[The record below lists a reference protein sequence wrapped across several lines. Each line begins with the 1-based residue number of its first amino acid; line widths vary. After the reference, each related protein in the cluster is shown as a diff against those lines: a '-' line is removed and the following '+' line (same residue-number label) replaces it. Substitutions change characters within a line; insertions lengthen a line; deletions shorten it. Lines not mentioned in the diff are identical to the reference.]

1 MPTFT
6 QDNRVMKIE
15 TPLGKDVLILTG
27 FSGTEAISSLF
38 RYELEMVSD
47 KNDIK
52 FEDIIG
58 KGVTV
63 SSMLHNGDWR
73 YFNGIISSFRQ
84 TRGAGGA
91 DKNLQLAQYRAI
103 MVPSFWIL
111 SRTTDSRIFQNMK
124 PLEIIDK
131 ILTEKKVTNYRID
144 KKEPY
149 YINREYCVQY
159 NETDL
164 NFISRLMEH
173 EGIFYF
179 FEHENGKHTMV
190 IADSAMAHKPCPG
203 QEKAQCQISS
213 GSLREK
219 DYITG
224 LERTV
229 DIRPDKYSMA
239 DFNFKMPST
248 DLKIENDTKIPIGPP
263 GRELYDYPGY
273 YENRKDGDTIANIRM
288 QEEEAMITI
297 ISGSSRCRAFASG
310 YRFELEDHYREDMN
324 KKEYIITAIR
334 HEAKEDVGAGGE
346 TVDAKYENLFS
357 CIPHEGTYRPQRKTP
372 KPRIYG
378 TQTAIVAG
386 PKGEEIYTD
395 EHGRVKVQFH
405 WDREGKRDEKSSC
418 WIRVGQAWSGQGWGA
433 IWIPRIGHEVIV
445 DFLEGD
451 PDRPI
456 ITGSVYN
463 AHQTPPYALPPN
475 ATQSGIKSRSSKG
488 GSDANYNEIR
498 FEDKKGSEQIQVH
511 AEKNMDTTVEADKTL
526 EVGGNRKT
534 HVKGSFTEN
543 IDSGE
548 TRQVDSGAKETING
562 GMTQI
567 INAGEKRT
575 ISGGVTETING
586 GEKRAITGNQDESI
600 TGTETRMVT
609 GAQNETVMGAVT
621 QTVLGGMTINSPS
634 GVTINAPAGMTINAP
649 AGYTVIA
656 PGGNKTVDSWFTK
669 IGGKDED
676 LFAVQTAILSMQTT
690 IAGMSTAMQAA
701 KIDVTG
707 IALERC
713 GVKSANEPLTFKQ
726 ASTKLKSGAI
736 GLYMYTLTLID

>member
-1 MPTFT
+1 MQTFT

-27 FSGTEAISSLF
+27 FSGTEGISSLF
-38 RYELEMVSD
+38 RYELEMVSE

-63 SSMLHNGDWR
+63 SMMLFNGDWR

-91 DKNLQLAQYRAI
+91 DKQLHLAQYRAI
-103 MVPSFWIL
+103 MVPSFWTL

-131 ILTEKKVTNYRID
+131 ILTEKKLTNYRID
-144 KKEPY
+144 EKEPY
-149 YINREYCVQY
+149 IKREYCVQY

-190 IADSAMAHKPCPG
+190 IADSAAAHKPCPG

-239 DFNFKMPST
+239 DFNFKMPAT
-248 DLKIENDTKIPIGPP
+248 DLKVENDTKIPVGPP

-288 QEEEAMITI
+288 QEEEAMITV
-297 ISGSSRCRAFASG
+297 ISGSSRCRAFISG
-310 YRFELEDHYREDMN
+310 YRFELQDHYREDMN

-334 HEAKEDVGAGGE
+334 HEAKEDIGAGGE
-346 TVDAKYENLFS
+346 TVDAKYENFFS
-357 CIPHEGTYRPQRKTP
+357 CIPHEGTYRPKRKTP
-372 KPRIYG
+372 KPRVYG
-378 TQTAIVAG
+378 TQTAIVTG
-386 PKGEEIYTD
+386 PKGEEIYTN
-395 EHGRVKVQFH
+395 EHGQVKVQFH
-405 WDREGKRDEKSSC
+405 WDREGKKDEKSSC
-418 WIRVGQAWSGQGWGA
+418 WIRVGQVWAGQGWGA
-433 IWIPRIGHEVIV
+433 VWIPRIGQEVIV

-463 AHQTPPYALPPN
+463 AHQTPPYSLPTN

-511 AEKNMDTTVEADKTL
+511 AEKNMDTTVEANDTL
-526 EVGGNRKT
+526 DVGGDRKV
-534 HVKGSFTEN
+534 HVKGHFTEN

-567 INAGEKRT
+567 INGGEKRT
-575 ISGGVTETING
+575 VSGGITETING

-600 TGTETRMVT
+600 TGTETRSVT
-609 GAQNETVMGAVT
+609 GDQSETVLGAVT
-621 QTVLGGMTINSPS
+621 QTVLGGMTINSP
-634 GVTINAPAGMTINAP
+634 AGITINAP
-649 AGYTVIA
+649 AGYTVVA

-690 IAGMSTAMQAA
+690 IAGLSTAMQAT

-726 ASTKLKSGAI
+726 ASTKLKSVQ
-736 GLYMYTLTLID
+736 

>member
-1 MPTFT
+1 MATFT
-6 QDNRVMKIE
+6 QDYRVMDIE

-27 FSGTEAISSLF
+27 FSGTEGISNLF
-38 RYELEMVSD
+38 RYELEMVSE

-58 KGVTV
+58 KSVTV
-63 SSMLHNGDWR
+63 SMMLFNGDKR
-73 YFNGIISSFRQ
+73 YFNGMISSFRQ
-84 TRGAGGA
+84 TRGSGGT
-91 DKNLQLAQYRAI
+91 DKQLQLAQYKAI

-111 SRTTDSRIFQNMK
+111 SRTTDSRIFQNML
-124 PLEIIDK
+124 PLEIIEK
-131 ILTEKKVTNYRID
+131 ILTEKEIKNYRID
-144 KKEPY
+144 EKEPY
-149 YINREYCVQY
+149 VKREYCVQY

-190 IADSAMAHKPCPG
+190 IADSAAAHKPCPG
-203 QEKAQCQISS
+203 QETAQCQVSS
-213 GSLREK
+213 GSLRDK

-239 DFNFKMPST
+239 DFNFKMPAT
-248 DLKIENDTKIPIGPP
+248 DLKTENDTKLPVGPP
-263 GRELYDYPGY
+263 GREIYEYPGY

-297 ISGSSRCRAFASG
+297 ISGSSRCRAFTSG
-310 YRFELEDHYREDMN
+310 YRFELQDHYREDMN
-324 KKEYIITAIR
+324 KKEYVITAIR
-334 HEAKEDVGAGGE
+334 HEAREDVGAGGE
-346 TVDAKYENLFS
+346 KVDAKYENFFS

-372 KPRIYG
+372 KPRVYG
-378 TQTAIVAG
+378 TQTAIVTG
-386 PKGEEIYTD
+386 PGGEEIYTD

-405 WDREGKRDEKSSC
+405 WDREGNKDDKSSC
-418 WIRVGQAWSGQGWGA
+418 WIRVGQVWAGQGWGA
-433 IWIPRIGHEVIV
+433 VWIPRIGQEVIV

-463 AHQTPPYALPPN
+463 GHQTPPYALPAN

-498 FEDKKGSEQIQVH
+498 FEDKLGSEQIQVH

-562 GMTQI
+562 GMTQK
-567 INAGEKRT
+567 INGGERRT
-575 ISGGVTETING
+575 INGGVTETISG
-586 GEKRAITGNQDESI
+586 GETRTINGKQDETI

-609 GAQNETVMGAVT
+609 GGQNETVMGAVN
-621 QTVLGGMTINSPS
+621 QTILGGMTINSPA
-634 GVTINAPAGMTINAP
+634 GVTINAPG
-649 AGYTVIA
+649 GYTVVA

-690 IAGMSTAMQAA
+690 ITGMSTAMQAT